1 MTHLAVILRSSSM
14 LDLLTKGGSGPLRV
28 VTSHYRPCPFITDTL
43 EGLSSLCATHRY
55 CNEIARHALEI
66 LQLATL
72 APAGRR
78 HLLEAFPEPSA
89 AGHTNGIPVLLD
101 VAHGVAYSND
111 PEVT

>member
-1 MTHLAVILRSSSM
+1 MLIGSS
-14 LDLLTKGGSGPLRV
+14 
-28 VTSHYRPCPFITDTL
+28 H
-43 EGLSSLCATHRY
+43 CALTHRY
-55 CNEIARHALEI
+55 CNEIARHTLEI

-72 APAGRR
+72 APAGRC

-111 PEVT
+111 PEVTQNMLLSLFVRSVVSMLARHCGKCYLLSQAGS